1 MGSIPI
7 TPSEKGQDVEGEER
21 YEGEGNAEQRGSCI
35 RMGIALE
42 VFDQPQGHW
51 NVVYDLRN
59 EVGGG
64 GDNEVDVD
72 ANGKGRYRSAGIE
85 WESSIV

>member
-1 MGSIPI
+1 
-7 TPSEKGQDVEGEER
+7 
-21 YEGEGNAEQRGSCI
+21 
-35 RMGIALE
+35 MGIALE